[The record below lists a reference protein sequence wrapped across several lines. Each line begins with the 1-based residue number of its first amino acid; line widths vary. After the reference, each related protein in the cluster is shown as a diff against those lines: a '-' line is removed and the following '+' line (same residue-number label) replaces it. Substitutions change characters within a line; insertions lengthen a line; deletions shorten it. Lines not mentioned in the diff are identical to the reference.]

1 MESEKLYPTI
11 LKEVS
16 QTATFTQLTLSANAQ
31 EYSIYTSPTLAT
43 LINKIVHKTDSER
56 PQTHDLIN
64 SLFKGF
70 EINPLKLIIKEQKNS
85 IYYCRL
91 TLEKNETDQK
101 SLVEIDV
108 RPTDGIAIALEF
120 ELPIYTTE
128 TILNAS

>member
-11 LKEVS
+11 LKEVT
-16 QTATFTQLTLSANAQ
+16 QTATFTQLTLLANNQ

-43 LINKIVHKTDSER
+43 LINKIVQKTDSER
-56 PQTHDLIN
+56 PQTHDFIK

-70 EINPLKLIIKEQKNS
+70 EITPLKLIIKEQKNS

-91 TLEKNETDQK
+91 LIEKLEGEQK

-108 RPTDGIAIALEF
+108 RPTDGITVALEY
-120 ELPIYTTE
+120 EIPIYTTE
-128 TILNAS
+128 TILNAI